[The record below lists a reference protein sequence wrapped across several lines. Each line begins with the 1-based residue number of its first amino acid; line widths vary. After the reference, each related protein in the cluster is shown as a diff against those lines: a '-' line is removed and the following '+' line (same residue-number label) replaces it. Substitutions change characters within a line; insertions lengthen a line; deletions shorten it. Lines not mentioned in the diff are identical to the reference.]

1 MGTSLPLKGTEAGRL
16 ALGFPGSDA
25 QSIPPPPHGL
35 ASGARAILS
44 LERSVLSLRTPA
56 TAPFKRST
64 GVGPPRRRPLWMAR
78 TPVLVPVKRHRGEQG
93 HTCARTGKKTPGG
106 AGTRT
111 TRAHGSHGS
120 HRRTSQPS
128 KPTNPRPSP
137 YPPTH
142 SRPVATH
149 TPWHG
154 FPVAGLKGGHCP
166 LAQPRYFTQ
175 TTRFRVVQRVSGCV
189 HRTVQFRTLH
199 PSPSVLYP
207 GTNTQLQAYT
217 GDSESVERR
226 RGEPGAGSRDTHR
239 IAHSLNGTHRARCS
253 VLERRY
259 KAKGGTAH
267 LSLLSLTSYQTVL
280 PLDPA

>member
-1 MGTSLPLKGTEAGRL
+1 MCSYRKKDTG
-16 ALGFPGSDA
+16 GSRD
-25 QSIPPPPHGL
+25 
-35 ASGARAILS
+35 
-44 LERSVLSLRTPA
+44 TN
-56 TAPFKRST
+56 
-64 GVGPPRRRPLWMAR
+64 
-78 TPVLVPVKRHRGEQG
+78 
-93 HTCARTGKKTPGG
+93 HT
-106 AGTRT
+106 GTRITRITQTNLT
-111 TRAHGSHGS
+111 TIQTH
-120 HRRTSQPS
+120 QPTAVAI
-128 KPTNPRPSP
+128 PTNPQPSSRNPHTVARIPRGRAQGRPL
-137 YPPTH
+137 PTGTA
-142 SRPVATH
+142 PVLYSNH
-149 TPWHG
+149 PIQS
-154 FPVAGLKGGHCP
+154 F
-166 LAQPRYFTQ
+166 
-175 TTRFRVVQRVSGCV
+175 QRVSGCV

>member
-1 MGTSLPLKGTEAGRL
+1 M
-16 ALGFPGSDA
+16 
-25 QSIPPPPHGL
+25 
-35 ASGARAILS
+35 
-44 LERSVLSLRTPA
+44 
-56 TAPFKRST
+56 
-64 GVGPPRRRPLWMAR
+64 
-78 TPVLVPVKRHRGEQG
+78 LVPEKRHRGEPGHEPHG
-93 HTCARTGKKTPGG
+93 HTDHTDHTDEPHNHPNPP
-106 AGTRT
+106 T
-111 TRAHGSHGS
+111 HG
-120 HRRTSQPS
+120 R
-128 KPTNPRPSP
+128 P

-154 FPVAGLKGGHCP
+154 FPERGRAQGRP
-166 LAQPRYFTQ
+166 LPTGTAPVPVVYSNHPIQSRSES
-175 TTRFRVVQRVSGCV
+175 FRLRTPYS
-189 HRTVQFRTLH
+189 TVQDIASLGAV
-199 PSPSVLYP
+199 PGKYP